1 MALFVAGPL
10 LGTAFGQVFT
20 SLRETVKDA
29 VNKVHQFKPIL
40 ERLKSTLDRLS
51 PVVDRIV
58 ELSEKLDLPE
68 SETERLKKHMEEGVK
83 LVRNCLT
90 VQRWNYVS
98 KFKYSSKLKDLD
110 NEIVRFCWLDLI
122 AQCTRNGL
130 MTLEICQK
138 MINILEI
145 LRKEIP
151 RPVETPNG
159 LEITRIMSDISQRM
173 DSICSME
180 TPKVSFA
187 VHEPPDFTVGFDMP
201 MKELKMLLLKEEVTL
216 LLLTAPG
223 GCGKTT
229 LVQMLCQ
236 DEIIKGTSLSFVC
249 QCVILLSIWL
259 VF

>member
-98 KFKYSSKLKDLD
+98 KFKYSTKLKALD
-110 NEIVRFCWLDLI
+110 DEIVRFCWLDLQ
-122 AQCTRNGL
+122 AQCHRTGL
-130 MTLEICQK
+130 MIYANTNLILQK
-138 MINILEI
+138 IDLQ
-145 LRKEIP
+145 K
-151 RPVETPNG
+151 VTPIR
-159 LEITRIMSDISQRM
+159 ES
-173 DSICSME
+173 CA
-180 TPKVSFA
+180 VS
-187 VHEPPDFTVGFDMP
+187 EPPSFTVGLKMR
-201 MKELKMLLLKEEVTL
+201 MKELKTLLLKEEVRI
-216 LLLTAPG
+216 LLLTG
-223 GCGKTT
+223 RKGCGKTT
-229 LVQMLCQ
+229 LVEMLCQ
-236 DEIIKGTSLSFVC
+236 DNQIKGIYGAVSF
-249 QCVILLSIWL
+249 LLLFLWKFYL
-259 VF
+259 LG